1 MAEQLPE
8 YVRTSTPV
16 PASERAP
23 WYRNTFPSYA
33 GIYLWFAF
41 YLSLAGP
48 TISRAG
54 LGICIAALVAAG
66 LIAFASFYYTPAM
79 LGLTTGRTL
88 YIVGTSAF
96 GTTGGYVM
104 PGLLMG
110 ALQIGWFSVATY
122 YSADFIL
129 KGLNRT
135 SHGLFVVLV
144 LVWAYGFAWLSI
156 KGIRY
161 VAMVANVLN
170 WAPLVMIVIVFWAN
184 RGGVAQYHPEK
195 HAPWDGFLMMLTLA
209 IGYSATA
216 GAAGADFAVHSRHRR
231 DVVLGGLTGISLSML
246 VAGALPILSVAG
258 HIGITGVRDYS
269 YVGAI
274 RAAGSL
280 APVMFFLFAAASAVP
295 TCFGVFIAANS
306 FGTILPRV
314 PRNLS
319 TFIGVTVGALLAL
332 SGVVEN
338 LIGFFVLVGAS
349 FGPICGA
356 MAAEYLLSGR
366 RWAGP
371 RRGINAAGYAAWAC
385 GFLVGILDRI
395 PHVPAILLRFDRPAP
410 LLSFLVGLAVYTLLA
425 KAGARPAAVPLEEL
439 PANNS

>member
-1 MAEQLPE
+1 MAEPLPE
-8 YVRTSTPV
+8 YVRTSTPA
-16 PASERAP
+16 PASERGP

-33 GIYLWFAF
+33 GIYLWYAF

-48 TISRAG
+48 TISRANLG
-54 LGICIAALVAAG
+54 LCIAALVAAG
-66 LIAFASFYYTPAM
+66 LIAFACFYFTPAM
-79 LGLTTGRTL
+79 LGLTTRRTL

-129 KGLNRT
+129 KGLNNN
-135 SHGLFVVLV
+135 SHTLFVVLV
-144 LVWAYGFAWLSI
+144 LVWAYGFTWISI

-161 VAMVANVLN
+161 VAMVGNVLN
-170 WAPLVMIVIVFWAN
+170 WAPLVMIVIVFWTN
-184 RGGVAQYHPEK
+184 RGGIPQYHPEH
-195 HAPWDGFLMMLTLA
+195 HAPLDGFLMMLTLA

-216 GAAGADFAVHSRHRR
+216 GAAGADFAVHSRNRR
-231 DVVLGGLTGISLSML
+231 DVILGGLTGITLSML

-258 HIGITGVRDYS
+258 HIGSTGLRDYS
-269 YVGAI
+269 YEGAI
-274 RAAGSL
+274 RASGSL
-280 APVMFFLFAAASAVP
+280 APAMFFLFAAASAVP

-306 FGTILPRV
+306 FGTTLRRV

-319 TFIGVTVGALLAL
+319 TLIGVTAGTVLAL
-332 SGVVEN
+332 SGVVKN
-338 LIGFFVLVGAS
+338 LVGFFVLVGAS

-371 RRGINAAGYAAWAC
+371 RRGINFAGYAAWAC

-395 PHVPAILLRFDRPAP
+395 PHVPAVLLRYDRPAP
-410 LLSFLVGLAVYTLLA
+410 LLSFLTGLIVYTILA
-425 KAGARPAAVPLEEL
+425 KAGARPEAVPLEDS
-439 PANNS
+439 PAQS